1 MPNDVVFTRHNTL
14 PDTALP
20 YDAEIG
26 VSFLKNRIKVYRGIW
41 FHRLAKRIKD
51 TQEVERNGM
60 HARELCR
67 HADAAVG
74 IAPLRH

>member
-1 MPNDVVFTRHNTL
+1 LPNDVVFTRHNTL
-14 PDTALP
+14 PDTALL

-51 TQEVERNGM
+51 TQEMERNGM
-60 HARELCR
+60 HAWESCR
-67 HADAAVG
+67 HAVG
-74 IAPLRH
+74 IAPLRP